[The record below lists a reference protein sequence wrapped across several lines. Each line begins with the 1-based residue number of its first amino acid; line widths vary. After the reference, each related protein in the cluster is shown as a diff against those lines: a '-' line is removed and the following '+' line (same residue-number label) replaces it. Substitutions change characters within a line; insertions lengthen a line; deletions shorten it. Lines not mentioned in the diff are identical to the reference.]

1 MLEKPTKIKGG
12 RKREGGRKKLEIL
25 KRTDF
30 YKLFEVEILNNSLDV
45 TSSSEVLLGNTT
57 EFSIFPPSF
66 INKSVSQPWIP
77 TVQM

>member
-12 RKREGGRKKLEIL
+12 WGWGGEKKFEIL
-25 KRTDF
+25 KRTEF

-45 TSSSEVLLGNTT
+45 TSSSEALWGNTT
-57 EFSIFPPSF
+57 DSSIFFHSF
-66 INKSVSQPWIP
+66 INKSVSQPWIQ